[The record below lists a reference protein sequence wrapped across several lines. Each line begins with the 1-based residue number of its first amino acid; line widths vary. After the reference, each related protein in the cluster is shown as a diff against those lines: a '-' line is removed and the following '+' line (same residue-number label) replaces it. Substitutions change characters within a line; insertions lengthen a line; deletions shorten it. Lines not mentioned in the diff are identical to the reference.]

1 MKLDLYAIKERLEET
16 SFKEAYV
23 KGDAWK
29 GYEVKD
35 ENNGMVLA
43 EVSCGTDAEF
53 FANARQ
59 DIPALVAEIEKLRDG
74 IERLLYDMS
83 NEDYTDPNVVEA
95 IIDELRMVYLK
106 KEELND

>member
-1 MKLDLYAIKERLEET
+1 MKLDLDAIKERLEET

-53 FANARQ
+53 FANARK
-59 DIPALVAEIEKLRDG
+59 DVTTLLAEV
-74 IERLLYDMS
+74 ERLDHERKQYLERYVCLL
-83 NEDYTDPNVVEA
+83 EGIGKGEA
-95 IIDELRMVYLK
+95 LNILHKALEQ
-106 KEELND
+106 KEGSDD

>member
-1 MKLDLYAIKERLEET
+1 MKLDLNVIKERLGET

-53 FANARQ
+53 FANARK
-59 DIPALVAEIEKLRDG
+59 DVTTLLAEV
-74 IERLLYDMS
+74 ERLRGNLETIHQLTECVTTKDFVKRS
-83 NEDYTDPNVVEA
+83 LDGTATLDINVTRV
-95 IIDELRMVYLK
+95 I
-106 KEELND
+106 

>member
-1 MKLDLYAIKERLEET
+1 MKLDLNLIKERLGET

-35 ENNGMVLA
+35 ENNDIVLA

-53 FANARQ
+53 FANARKDVTELLVEIDRLGGNLETIYQ
-59 DIPALVAEIEKLRDG
+59 LTECVTTKDFAKRSLDGTATLDI
-74 IERLLYDMS
+74 
-83 NEDYTDPNVVEA
+83 NVTR
-95 IIDELRMVYLK
+95 II
-106 KEELND
+106 